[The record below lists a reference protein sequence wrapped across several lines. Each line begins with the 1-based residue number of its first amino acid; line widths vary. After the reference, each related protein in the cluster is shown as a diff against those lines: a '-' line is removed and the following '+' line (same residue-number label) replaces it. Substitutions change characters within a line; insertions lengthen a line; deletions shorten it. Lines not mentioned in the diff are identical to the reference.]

1 MRKNFI
7 WILGL
12 ISLICLLGLTA
23 CGVKDPLTGP
33 ERAWLEK
40 KGVLNIGVFEDYP
53 PFGFLD
59 DTKQPVGMSIDYWN
73 LLARKLNFKV
83 QFHPAAFDNQLKGL
97 EGGRFD
103 SLAGVFPLPE
113 RQKALDF
120 TKNYYAINTDLFVAP
135 ELGSV
140 TSLKNLPRI
149 PVGVVA
155 GDSSQEE
162 AQKAGLKTEV
172 YSAYLETVL
181 ALAQGKVKAIIL
193 DEPVVAYYT
202 KAKGLEGKIRKV
214 SPPVAQGW
222 MTLPVKKGNLELLA
236 ILNKGISLVSPEEWQ
251 EIERKWWGP
260 SKESG
265 PAAPAKP

>member
-7 WILGL
+7 WILAL
-12 ISLICLLGLTA
+12 ISLICLWGLTA
-23 CGVKDPLTGP
+23 CGVKDPLTVT

-40 KGVLNIGVFEDYP
+40 KGILNIGVFEDYP

-59 DTKQPVGMSIDYWN
+59 ETRQPVGMSIDYWN
-73 LLARKLNFKV
+73 LLARKLNLKV
-83 QFHPAAFDNQLKGL
+83 KFHPAAFDNQLKGL

-103 SLAGVFPLPE
+103 SLAGIFPLPE
-113 RQKALDF
+113 RQKTLDF
-120 TKNYYAINTDLFVAP
+120 TKNYYAINTSLFVAP

-140 TSLKNLPRI
+140 TSLKNLPRV
-149 PVGVVA
+149 PVGVVER
-155 GDSSQEE
+155 DSSQDE

-172 YSAYLETVL
+172 YPAYLATVL

-193 DEPVVAYYT
+193 DEPVVEYYI

-222 MTLPVKKGNLELLA
+222 MTLPVKKGNPELLA
-236 ILNKGISLVSPEEWQ
+236 ILNKGISLVSPEEWR
-251 EIERKWWGP
+251 EIEHKWWGR
-260 SKESG
+260 
-265 PAAPAKP
+265 AK